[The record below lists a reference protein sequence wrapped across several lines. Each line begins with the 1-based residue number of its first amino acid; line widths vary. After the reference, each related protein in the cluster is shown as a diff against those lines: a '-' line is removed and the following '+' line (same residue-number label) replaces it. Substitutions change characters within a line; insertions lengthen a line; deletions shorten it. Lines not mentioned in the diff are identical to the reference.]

1 MAEIDG
7 TAQRRMKVAETIS
20 TLDPPVRRHG
30 KARKQ
35 QRHERPARVP
45 RSGIGGIGDRCQGW
59 HSGDGARADA
69 MPWRRLAASP
79 PSRCARCGSGMKITM
94 SLLSRWWKRNISTV
108 PPPQG
113 PERILDPTVPAD
125 FVDQRQRSWEQL
137 LPGSAGQRPGLHA
150 HGARRCTD
158 KDSAS
163 FATLRQICRDG
174 RSGARAKPSPPRPS
188 RRWARA
194 FRRANGSGTGRMG
207 RHVAA
212 RQGLLERLGGQFMR
226 IAG

>member
-1 MAEIDG
+1 MKRIDEMAEIDG

-45 RSGIGGIGDRCQGW
+45 RSGIGGVGHRGHRGD
-59 HSGDGARADA
+59 SDDGARADA

-79 PSRCARCGSGMKITM
+79 PPRCARCGSGMKITM
-94 SLLSRWWKRNISTV
+94 SLLSRWWQRNISTV

-125 FVDQRQRSWEQL
+125 FVDQRQRSWERL
-137 LPGSAGQRPGLHA
+137 LPGSAGQRPGL
-150 HGARRCTD
+150 
-158 KDSAS
+158 
-163 FATLRQICRDG
+163 
-174 RSGARAKPSPPRPS
+174 
-188 RRWARA
+188 
-194 FRRANGSGTGRMG
+194 
-207 RHVAA
+207 
-212 RQGLLERLGGQFMR
+212 
-226 IAG
+226 